1 LLPVADARADARFVP
16 VLVAIARHH
25 PSMKVRTLQVLA
37 GLPLDLPRDA
47 AVPDD
52 LVESEIVSHDAARR
66 VTGYRLAALAGWPA
80 DRVVQGLSDRDVLV
94 RRAAVDAL
102 QGSEESIASLRP
114 LLHSEDPRT
123 RLAAIEALGEAEAT
137 DILFAYLHD
146 EAFPR
151 IAAYRGWRKS
161 LPSGDATWV
170 QIARLAMDEADRSA
184 IDEVLATL
192 EALGH
197 DQAVRYI
204 RRFIGAG
211 DERMRARAAEAVS
224 AFDERKLV
232 TPLLPL
238 LDEQSGTRSKRLP
251 LASVIAQMK
260 KSPSPWLRRA
270 AALAKPAKTKEPA
283 MSAAEEGLL
292 DRLLFLRKV
301 PIFESCSLDDLY
313 AIHQVMTR
321 ADLAEGDLIMEDG
334 AQGEQLF
341 VLLEGTAKVG
351 RRTPS
356 GFVEYT
362 RLSPGSTFGEMAL
375 FGDGIRTADVIAVGA
390 VSCLVLE
397 RSHFEDLIRQQPGIL
412 MQICRL
418 FGSRLRAANRGSD
431 ALRAEVQR

>member
-1 LLPVADARADARFVP
+1 VP

-25 PSMKVRTLQVLA
+25 PTMKERTLEVLA
-37 GLPLDLPRDA
+37 GLPIDLSRDA
-47 AVPDD
+47 AMPDD
-52 LVESEIVSHDAARR
+52 LVEAEIVSHDAARR
-66 VTGYRLAALAGWPA
+66 VTGYRLAALAGWTA
-80 DRVVQGLSDRDVLV
+80 DRIVPGLSDPDVLV

-102 QGSEESIASLRP
+102 QGRAESIESLRT
-114 LLHSEDPRT
+114 LLRSEDPRV
-123 RLAAIEALGEAEAT
+123 RLAAIEALGQAEAT
-137 DILFAYLHD
+137 DILFAYLRD

-161 LPSGDATWV
+161 LPSADATWV
-170 QIARLAMDEADRSA
+170 QIARLAMAEADRAA

-192 EALGH
+192 DALGH
-197 DQAVRYI
+197 DQAVKYI

-211 DERMRARAAEAVS
+211 DERMRARAAEAIS

-238 LDEQSGTRSKRLP
+238 LDEQSETRRKRLP

-260 KSPSPWLRRA
+260 KSSSPWLRRA
-270 AALAKPAKTKEPA
+270 AALAKPKEPA

-301 PIFESCSLDDLY
+301 PIFESCTLDDLY

-321 ADLAEGDLIMEDG
+321 ADFADGDLIMEDG

-341 VLLEGTAKVG
+341 VLLEGTARVG

-362 RLSPGSTFGEMAL
+362 TLSSGSTFGEMAL

-390 VSCLVLE
+390 VACLVLE

-431 ALRAEVQR
+431 ALRAEVRS